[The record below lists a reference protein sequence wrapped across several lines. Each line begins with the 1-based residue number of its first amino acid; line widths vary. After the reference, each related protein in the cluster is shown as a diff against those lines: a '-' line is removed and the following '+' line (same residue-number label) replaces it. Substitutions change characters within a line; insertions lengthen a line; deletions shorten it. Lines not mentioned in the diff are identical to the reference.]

1 MKKLFTLCASALLA
15 FTLSAQSEHAE
26 GSIYLGTGEAQNLT
40 NLFHTDLG
48 IHATIGYAVQDDWV
62 VSGEVSNDGDG
73 NNTFDLEVRYYTNG
87 FGFGVVMND
96 ATETNG
102 ERDMSFRAGKYLTV
116 GSISDRL
123 FCYPNIEIDSDQ
135 NMESGIQFGFRF

>member
-26 GSIYLGTGEAQNLT
+26 GSIYLGTGDATQLL
-40 NLFHTDLG
+40 NLFQGVGMTG
-48 IHATIGYAVQDDWV
+48 TIGYAVQDDWV
-62 VSGEVSNDGDG
+62 VQGTVTNDNAG
-73 NNTFDLEVRYYTNG
+73 NNTFNMEVRYYTNG
-87 FGFGVVMND
+87 FGFGVILND

-102 ERDMSFRAGKYLTV
+102 DRDMHLAVGKYLTV

-123 FCYPNIEIDSDQ
+123 FCYPNITIDSDQ
-135 NMESGIQFGFRF
+135 NMSSGIQFGFRF